1 MEFPGRHSRS
11 RLENKL
17 MNLEEIRAHWADWS
31 RSWGTDLRATT
42 RGATAKQLEI
52 DALSRRFARTL
63 GTDPKGS
70 VLEVGCG
77 NGINCVSLAARFSGL
92 RLHGIDIVE
101 GMIESAGKNAVDRKV
116 SDRVTFSVGDALE
129 PAKAAGVSGNYD
141 LVFTDRCIINLN
153 TTALQVQAIG
163 AMARLVRPGGHLVMI
178 ENSAE
183 THARQNDLRQMLGLE
198 RRKVAE
204 FNLFFD
210 DAAIRAALP
219 GLGLELVD
227 VEDFGSLHDLVLYVL
242 LPTTNGG
249 EIDYTNPLVA
259 KAAELNAKMSAAFPG
274 SLGAFGQNRMYV
286 CRRGANGGARS

>member
-1 MEFPGRHSRS
+1 
-11 RLENKL
+11 

-42 RGATAKQLEI
+42 KGEAAKRLEI
-52 DALSRRFARTL
+52 DALARRFAQLL
-63 GTDPKGS
+63 GADPQGT

-77 NGINCVSLAARFSGL
+77 NGINCVNLAARFPGL
-92 RLHGIDIVE
+92 RFHGIDIVE
-101 GMIESAGKNAVDRKV
+101 GMVESARLNAGKCGVG
-116 SDRVTFSVGDALE
+116 DRVTFSVGDALE
-129 PAKAAGVSGNYD
+129 PANTAGVESGYD

-153 TTALQVQAIG
+153 TTALQIQATG
-163 AMARLVRPGGHLVMI
+163 AMARLLRPGGHLVMI

-183 THARQNDLRQMLGLE
+183 THARQNDLREMLGLE
-198 RRKVAE
+198 RRRVAE

-210 DAAIRAALP
+210 EAAIRAALP
-219 GLGLELVD
+219 GLELELVD

-242 LPTTNGG
+242 LPATNGG

-259 KAAELNAKMSAAFPG
+259 KAAELNAKISAAFPG

-286 CRRGANGGARS
+286 CRRQPNGKAA